1 MAYRSDGV
9 LLFDFSNPSVK
20 KAVAYGLGDY
30 FKNLNIDNEQI
41 MMITLDEN
49 PNFVGF
55 RFSQIPWYESKLLHG
70 KYEMSTVPSHGKKIT
85 YLNSV
90 MDWLDSQDSVTIY
103 NGVDIEPYIFI
114 RVGEEADDLERRGAF
129 QLIRLLEV
137 AKDTTNRRK

>member
-30 FKNLNIDNEQI
+30 FKNLNIDNDQI

-55 RFSQIPWYESKLLHG
+55 RFTQIPWYESKLLHG
-70 KYEMSTVPSHGKKIT
+70 KYEMSTVPSHGKEIT

-90 MDWLDSQDSVTIY
+90 MDWLDSQETDPPY
-103 NGVDIEPYIFI
+103 PEPYIFI
-114 RVGEEADDLERRGAF
+114 RVGEEADDLERRGAY

>member
-20 KAVAYGLGDY
+20 KALAYGLNEY

-90 MDWLDSQDSVTIY
+90 MDWLDSQETDPPY
-103 NGVDIEPYIFI
+103 PEPYIFI

>member
-20 KAVAYGLGDY
+20 KALAYGLNEY

-49 PNFVGF
+49 PNYVGF

-70 KYEMSTVPSHGKKIT
+70 KYEMSTVPSHGKEIT

-90 MDWLDSQDSVTIY
+90 MDWLDSQETDPPY
-103 NGVDIEPYIFI
+103 PEPYIFI

-129 QLIRLLEV
+129 NLIRMLEV
-137 AKDTTNRRK
+137 AKATTTRRK

>member
-20 KAVAYGLGDY
+20 KALAYGLNEY

-55 RFSQIPWYESKLLHG
+55 RFSQIPWYENLLLHG
-70 KYEMSTVPSHGKKIT
+70 KYEMSTVPSHGKEIT

-90 MDWLDSQDSVTIY
+90 MDWLDSQETDPPY
-103 NGVDIEPYIFI
+103 PEPYIFI

>member
-20 KAVAYGLGDY
+20 KALAYGLNEY

-49 PNFVGF
+49 PNYVGF

-70 KYEMSTVPSHGKKIT
+70 KYEMSTVPSHGKEIT

-90 MDWLDSQDSVTIY
+90 MDWLDSQETDPPY
-103 NGVDIEPYIFI
+103 PEPYIFI
-114 RVGEEADDLERRGAF
+114 RVGEEADDLERRGAYH
-129 QLIRLLEV
+129 LIRMLEV

>member
-20 KAVAYGLGDY
+20 KALAYGLNEY

-70 KYEMSTVPSHGKKIT
+70 KYEMSTVPSHGKGIT

-90 MDWLDSQDSVTIY
+90 MDWLDSQETDPPY
-103 NGVDIEPYIFI
+103 PEPYIFI

>member
-20 KAVAYGLGDY
+20 KALAYGLNEY

-49 PNFVGF
+49 PNYVGF

-90 MDWLDSQDSVTIY
+90 MDWLDSQETDPPY
-103 NGVDIEPYIFI
+103 PEPYIFI

>member
-20 KAVAYGLGDY
+20 KALAYGLNEY

-49 PNFVGF
+49 PNYVGF

-70 KYEMSTVPSHGKKIT
+70 KYEMSTVPSHGKEIT

-90 MDWLDSQDSVTIY
+90 MDWLDSQETDPPY
-103 NGVDIEPYIFI
+103 PEPYIFI

-129 QLIRLLEV
+129 NLIRMLEV

>member
-70 KYEMSTVPSHGKKIT
+70 KYEMSTVPSHGKEIT

-90 MDWLDSQDSVTIY
+90 MDWLDSQETDPPY
-103 NGVDIEPYIFI
+103 PEPYIFI

>member
-20 KAVAYGLGDY
+20 KALAYGLNEY

-49 PNFVGF
+49 PNYVGF

-70 KYEMSTVPSHGKKIT
+70 KYEMSTVPSHGKEIT

-90 MDWLDSQDSVTIY
+90 MDWLDSQETDPPY
-103 NGVDIEPYIFI
+103 PEPYIFI

>member
-90 MDWLDSQDSVTIY
+90 MDWLDSQETDPPY
-103 NGVDIEPYIFI
+103 PEPYIFI